1 MKNTVID
8 KSIYIITEYYK
19 NNLNPY
25 FQSLADDVL
34 WLGPAEKQ
42 EIRGK
47 ENVIKA
53 FSSDKHELTFSLG
66 SIKTTSIE
74 INKRAVEVILQY
86 EIYTHYPNG
95 NTDRHDQ
102 RTQFSWVYKKD
113 TWQAK
118 VVHVSNEWKYDD
130 RDTIYPNHYQQQG
143 LPIRL
148 IEKTDYLTLKASDL
162 SIYHISINDLLY
174 VETVKHSNKLAV
186 HTTKETII
194 ISGNLKNFLETHNE
208 HLLRIHAA
216 YLINPAT
223 VTKIERF
230 KVYLKDGTI
239 LPIPEK
245 KYTQI
250 KKEILL
256 KNSLLMK

>member
-1 MKNTVID
+1 MINTPLD

-25 FQSLADDVL
+25 FECLADNVL

-53 FSSDKHELTFSLG
+53 FSSDKHELTFSMG
-66 SIKTTSIE
+66 SIKSTLIE
-74 INKRAVEVILQY
+74 INKKAVEVILQY
-86 EIYTHYPNG
+86 EIYTNYPNG
-95 NTDRHDQ
+95 DTDRHDQ
-102 RTQFSWVYKKD
+102 RTQFSWINKNDK
-113 TWQAK
+113 WQAM
-118 VVHVSNEWKYDD
+118 VVHVSNEWKYDE

-148 IEKTDYLTLKASDL
+148 IEKQDYYLILKADDL
-162 SIYHISINDLLY
+162 SIYHIPINDLLY
-174 VETVKHSNKLAV
+174 VETVKRSNKLAV
-186 HTTKETII
+186 HTIKNT
-194 ISGNLKNFLETHNE
+194 LKINGSLKDFLEKHNE

-216 YLINPAT
+216 YLINPSN

-230 KVYLKDGTI
+230 KVYLKDGTM

-250 KKEILL
+250 KKEILQ
-256 KNSLLMK
+256 KNKSI

>member
-1 MKNTVID
+1 MINTPLD

-25 FQSLADDVL
+25 FESLADDVL

-53 FSSDKHELTFSLG
+53 FSSDKHELTFSMG
-66 SIKTTSIE
+66 SIKSTLIR
-74 INKRAVEVILQY
+74 IDKKAVEVILQY

-95 NTDRHDQ
+95 DTDRHDQ
-102 RTQFSWVYKKD
+102 RTQFSWINKND
-113 TWQAK
+113 NWQAM
-118 VVHVSNEWKYDD
+118 VVHVSNEWKYDE

-148 IEKTDYLTLKASDL
+148 IEKQDYYLILKADDL
-162 SIYHISINDLLY
+162 SIYHIPINDLLY
-174 VETVKHSNKLAV
+174 VETVKRSNKLAV
-186 HTTKETII
+186 HTIKNT
-194 ISGNLKNFLETHNE
+194 LKINGSLKDFLEKHNE

-216 YLINPAT
+216 YLINPSN

-230 KVYLKDGTI
+230 KVYLKDGTM

-250 KKEILL
+250 KKEILQ
-256 KNSLLMK
+256 KNQSI